1 VPPEQELA
9 DTELTGEPES
19 GTPETS
25 APEASAPNSVAA
37 ESTAPTHEP
46 SPAVPAKP
54 RSLDLVGAR
63 NWFFLF
69 SLLIIIPGIISMATQ
84 GFLLGI
90 DFQGGTQFQLKF
102 GNNPSLAQV
111 QSAVSAEGV
120 SGVVQQA
127 GDGSFL
133 IRTGYLDPNQQA
145 SFEAKLANSLGP
157 VNQVSVSYVGPT
169 IAAEIIQRAILA
181 ILAASSLILLYLAF
195 RFRKV
200 QGGLRSGLQFGG
212 SALLAL
218 LHDVFLVCG
227 VFSILGKG
235 IPFLGFHGSQL
246 GQVDSLFLTAV
257 LTVIGFSV
265 HDTIVIFDRIREN
278 MIVSQRLS
286 FEQVVNL
293 SIMQSAARSIITS
306 FTVVLV
312 LLSLFL
318 FGGDTLRGFV
328 LALLIGII
336 SGTYSSIFNASP
348 LLVVWRRLQPVR

>member
-1 VPPEQELA
+1 VQPEPSLEEEASPPA
-9 DTELTGEPES
+9 
-19 GTPETS
+19 
-25 APEASAPNSVAA
+25 APEREAPGAIA
-37 ESTAPTHEP
+37 REP
-46 SPAVPAKP
+46 KP
-54 RSLDLVGAR
+54 PRTLDIIGAR
-63 NWFFLF
+63 NWFFLA
-69 SLLIIIPGIISMATQ
+69 SLVIIIPGILSMASQ

-102 GNNPSLAQV
+102 SQNPSLAAV
-111 QSAVSAEGV
+111 QTAVTAQGV
-120 SGVVQQA
+120 DGVVQQA
-127 GDGSFL
+127 GNGTFL
-133 IRTGYLDPNQQA
+133 IRTGAIDPTHQA
-145 SFEAKLANSLGP
+145 VFEQKLSDRLGP
-157 VNQVSVSYVGPT
+157 IDPSQTEVAEVGPT
-169 IAAEIIQRAILA
+169 IATEIVQSAILA
-181 ILAASSLILLYLAF
+181 ILAASALILFYLAF
-195 RFRKV
+195 RFRRV
-200 QGGLRSGLQFGG
+200 QGGFRSGIQFGG

-218 LHDVFLVCG
+218 LHDVFLLTG
-227 VFSILGKG
+227 IFSILGKG
-235 IPFLGFHGSQL
+235 IPFLGWHGNQL

-278 MIVSQRLS
+278 MIVAQRLS

-318 FGGDTLRGFV
+318 FGGDTLKGFV
-328 LALLIGII
+328 LALLIGIV

>member
-1 VPPEQELA
+1 VLPEQELEA
-9 DTELTGEPES
+9 QES
-19 GTPETS
+19 AVAEENAAFVAAG
-25 APEASAPNSVAA
+25 AGGSVAA
-37 ESTAPTHEP
+37 SETETVQPAAAAPTR
-46 SPAVPAKP
+46 P
-54 RSLDLVGAR
+54 RSLDIVGAR
-63 NWFFLF
+63 NWFFLL
-69 SLLIIIPGIISMATQ
+69 SLVIIIPGIISMATQ

-102 GNNPSLAQV
+102 GHNPTVAEV
-111 QSAVSAEGV
+111 QSAVSAQGV

-133 IRTGYLDPNQQA
+133 IRTGSIDPTRQA
-145 SFEAKLANSLGP
+145 QFESALAASLGA
-157 VNQVSVSYVGPT
+157 VEQISVAYVGPT
-169 IAAEIIQRAILA
+169 IAAEIIQSAILA
-181 ILAASSLILLYLAF
+181 ILAASSLILLYLAW

-200 QGGLRSGLQFGG
+200 QGGFRSGLQFGG

-235 IPFLGFHGSQL
+235 IGLLGFHGSQL

-318 FGGDTLRGFV
+318 FGGETLKGFV
-328 LALLIGII
+328 LALLIGIV

>member
-1 VPPEQELA
+1 VLPEQGVA
-9 DTELTGEPES
+9 GTGLSYAAEP
-19 GTPETS
+19 GAPEPRASEPTAAGPS
-25 APEASAPNSVAA
+25 APAYE
-37 ESTAPTHEP
+37 ETAP
-46 SPAVPAKP
+46 VPTRS
-54 RSLDLVGAR
+54 RSLDIVGSR
-63 NWFFLF
+63 NWFFLL
-69 SLLIIIPGIISMATQ
+69 SLVIIIPGIISMATQ

-90 DFQGGTQFQLKF
+90 DFQGGTQFQLRF
-102 GNNPSLAQV
+102 GNKPTLTEV
-111 QSAVSAEGV
+111 QTAVSAQGV
-120 SGVVQQA
+120 NGVVQQT
-127 GDGSFL
+127 GSGSFL
-133 IRTGYLDPNQQA
+133 IRTGSIDPTHQA
-145 SFEAKLANSLGP
+145 QFEAALAKRLGT
-157 VNQVSVSYVGPT
+157 VQEVSVAYVGPT
-169 IAAEIIQRAILA
+169 IAAEIIQKAILA
-181 ILAASSLILLYLAF
+181 IVAASSLILIYLAF

-200 QGGLRSGLQFGG
+200 QGGYRSGLQFGG

>member
-1 VPPEQELA
+1 MLPEQELA
-9 DTELTGEPES
+9 RTGPGDTAEPS
-19 GTPETS
+19 SP
-25 APEASAPNSVAA
+25 ASAP
-37 ESTAPTHEP
+37 STAA
-46 SPAVPAKP
+46 PARP
-54 RSLDLVGAR
+54 RSLDIVGAR
-63 NWFFLF
+63 NWFFLL
-69 SLLIIIPGIISMATQ
+69 SLLFIIPGIISMATQ

-102 GNNPSLAQV
+102 TRNPTLAEV
-111 QSAVSAEGV
+111 QTAVSAQGV
-120 SGVVQQA
+120 NGVVQQTA
-127 GDGSFL
+127 NGSFL
-133 IRTGYLDPNQQA
+133 IRTGSIDPQHQA
-145 SFEAKLANSLGP
+145 QFENALAVKLGP
-157 VNQVSVSYVGPT
+157 IDENQTQVANVGPT

-181 ILAASSLILLYLAF
+181 ILGASSLILLYLAF

-200 QGGLRSGLQFGG
+200 QGGFRSGLQFGG

-227 VFSILGKG
+227 IFSILGKG
-235 IPFLGFHGSQL
+235 IPFLGIHGSQL

-278 MIVSQRLS
+278 MIVSQRLT

-318 FGGDTLRGFV
+318 FGGDTLKGFV

>member
-1 VPPEQELA
+1 VLPERELA
-9 DTELTGEPES
+9 GTDLGQAREP
-19 GTPETS
+19 S
-25 APEASAPNSVAA
+25 APAYEPTVAA
-37 ESTAPTHEP
+37 
-46 SPAVPAKP
+46 PAKP
-54 RSLDLVGAR
+54 RSLDIVGAR
-63 NWFFLF
+63 NWFFLL
-69 SLLIIIPGIISMATQ
+69 SLVIIIPGIISMATQ

-90 DFQGGTQFQLKF
+90 DFQGGTQFELKF
-102 GNNPSLAQV
+102 GHNPTLAEV
-111 QSAVSAEGV
+111 QGAVSAQGV
-120 SGVVQQA
+120 SGVVQQT
-127 GDGSFL
+127 GSGSFL
-133 IRTGYLDPNQQA
+133 IRTGSIDPTHQA
-145 SFEAKLANSLGP
+145 QFENALAARLGA
-157 VNQVSVSYVGPT
+157 VDQISVGFVGPT
-169 IAAEIIQRAILA
+169 IAAEIIRNAIFA
-181 ILAASSLILLYLAF
+181 IVTASGLILLYLAF

-200 QGGLRSGLQFGG
+200 QGGVRSGAQFGG

-235 IPFLGFHGSQL
+235 IPFLGIHGSQL

-312 LLSLFL
+312 LLSLLL
-318 FGGDTLRGFV
+318 FGGDTLKGFV
-328 LALLIGII
+328 LALLIGIV